1 MKLLKRFRGT
11 EGIKIMI
18 GSGFLWAWFDAFFM
32 GVFFPG
38 SETPIHVPEAS
49 AMLTFGFSVPILLLA
64 IAHRSF
70 IAKLLAS
77 KRCLLIIALIG
88 SGGSLLFLA
97 SDLTCS
103 WLLLIPSGIL
113 TGIFM
118 GAFGLAWGAVYCH
131 EGARSATPY
140 VSGGFAA
147 AIIIDTPLL
156 FMIPVAS
163 AVSFTLLPL
172 ISSLFLIC
180 IPSQYRVFK
189 SDKFT
194 VSQAP
199 KKARSRIKNYLGLSM
214 MLVGGMMLVI
224 VGFGYVQHVIS
235 FSDGIESQTNGVL
248 IQVIRGIVALL
259 MFVSIVLLGLKAS
272 IIYRGGL
279 LAMIAGFMMMPF
291 LFGTDLFWISGA
303 VIIGGYTAFDLFVWV
318 AFCQIAYSQS
328 RDSLKTIAVMRLI
341 VGTCYVVGAAAG
353 ILLIGSAGK
362 LHEFA
367 SAETTVVGYLVV
379 IATVLLL
386 SSEDVWMLFRGAQVS
401 PHASHQDIET
411 IRDGFLV
418 SSLDEFALTMRE
430 KEIAILLVNGRTQ
443 PWISEYLNISENT
456 VGTHVRH
463 IYQKAEVHN
472 RQEFIDL
479 VIPFISPE

>member
-1 MKLLKRFRGT
+1 MKLLKRMH
-11 EGIKIMI
+11 GIAGVKIII

-32 GVFFPG
+32 GIFFPNT
-38 SETPIHVPEAS
+38 ETPVSIPEIG
-49 AMLTFGFSVPILLLA
+49 AMLTFGLSVPILLFA
-64 IAHRSF
+64 IACRSS

-77 KRCLLIIALIG
+77 KRALLLIALIG
-88 SGGSLLFLA
+88 SAGSLLYLVT
-97 SDLTCS
+97 DLTGS
-103 WLLLIPSGIL
+103 FLFLIPSGIL

-118 GAFGLAWGAVYCH
+118 GVFGLAWGAVYCH
-131 EGARSATPY
+131 EGARTATPY
-140 VSGGFAA
+140 VAGGFAA
-147 AIIIDTPLL
+147 AIIIDIPLL

-163 AVSFTLLPL
+163 AVGFTLLPL
-172 ISSLFLIC
+172 ISSLLLIS
-180 IPSQYRVFK
+180 IPAEYRTFK
-189 SDKFT
+189 SSKST
-194 VSQAP
+194 IIKPP
-199 KKARSRIKNYLGLSM
+199 KKVHSRIRNYLGLSI

-224 VGFGYVQHVIS
+224 IGFGYVQHVIS
-235 FSDGIESQTNGVL
+235 FTDSISSQTNGVF

-259 MFVSIVLLGLKAS
+259 MFVSIVLMGLKAS
-272 IIYRGGL
+272 IIYRAGL

-318 AFCQIAYSQS
+318 AFCQVAYTQS
-328 RDSLKTIAVMRLI
+328 RDPLKTIAVMRLI
-341 VGTCYVVGAAAG
+341 VGSCYVIGAAAG
-353 ILLIGSAGK
+353 MLLVGSSGE

-401 PHASHQDIET
+401 PNTSHQDIET
-411 IRDGFLV
+411 IRDGLLIA
-418 SSLDEFALTMRE
+418 SLDEFALTTRE
-430 KEIAILLVNGRTQ
+430 KEIAILLINGRTQ
-443 PWISEYLNISENT
+443 PWISECLSISENT

-479 VIPFISPE
+479 VISSISPE